1 MQNTQRAKQNTPEE
15 QDRRKEKERKR
26 EEKELRKIAAA
37 AGVKVTKSM
46 PNAPSLA
53 PVPTSGDIKS
63 TGFKKGGWASIPSTS
78 VDSSSTRATGW
89 GAVNPSADSSHSP
102 SPAPDA
108 GTSSS
113 GFSTTPVTSRPYDPP
128 DQRQL
133 HQPAP
138 AFRTAGWSSMD
149 GTMQNPPPPPPPL
162 PLPFHDAPATMAV
175 TSEHQLPDQGPPAT
189 PPTLSIPVSAA
200 PGSATV
206 IAAPEAPAPRAS
218 KSKKVKESE
227 MRENARSGWQN
238 FQKGGRRK

>member
-1 MQNTQRAKQNTPEE
+1 M
-15 QDRRKEKERKR
+15 
-26 EEKELRKIAAA
+26 
-37 AGVKVTKSM
+37 S
-46 PNAPSLA
+46 NAPTLA
-53 PVPTSGDIKS
+53 PVPTSSGDTKS

-78 VDSSSTRATGW
+78 VDSSTRATGR

-102 SPAPDA
+102 SPAPEA
-108 GTSSS
+108 GISSS

-149 GTMQNPPPPPPPL
+149 GTTQTPPPPPPL
-162 PLPFHDAPATMAV
+162 PPPALPFHDVPAAMAV
-175 TSEHQLPDQGPPAT
+175 TSEHQLPDQGPPAA

-200 PGSATV
+200 PGSGTV